1 MPCSRRL
8 PRFLFNFHEAFLWSS
23 RRRRTAHFIAEKWEL
38 KLALCL
44 SNFKLSAKFATI
56 HHVKT
61 RVPSIFRHGREFHC
75 WKRSPPNR
83 SQRISLLEIQIFKSE
98 LNRQLSR
105 GKLPSLEKTEW
116 FDRVGVEER
125 NKNSAQ
131 RLTRIETWRIE
142 SFFFFFFFFNEN
154 VSLQSPPSNDLK
166 LGELDIPNENP
177 CRAFNRAQGIS
188 IFVRCCMRSIQSNR
202 SRAVDRVQR
211 LVDNFYLLLV
221 AAPSLL
227 PIGSTFVQLNVRG
240 LARKLSRRDLSFD
253 FIAIPPLNCQI
264 VRSRP
269 ALLIPADRSFH
280 FSIDS
285 HGGENRFYGFYG
297 K

>member
-142 SFFFFFFFFNEN
+142 SFFFFFSSF
-154 VSLQSPPSNDLK
+154 LTK
-166 LGELDIPNENP
+166 
-177 CRAFNRAQGIS
+177 
-188 IFVRCCMRSIQSNR
+188 
-202 SRAVDRVQR
+202 
-211 LVDNFYLLLV
+211 
-221 AAPSLL
+221 
-227 PIGSTFVQLNVRG
+227 TFLCNH
-240 LARKLSRRDLSFD
+240 
-253 FIAIPPLNCQI
+253 P
-264 VRSRP
+264 RP
-269 ALLIPADRSFH
+269 TI
-280 FSIDS
+280 
-285 HGGENRFYGFYG
+285 
-297 K
+297 

>member
-98 LNRQLSR
+98 LNRQVFHLSWKTSIAR
-105 GKLPSLEKTEW
+105 KNRVIRSSRSRREKQEFRATI
-116 FDRVGVEER
+116 DTHR
-125 NKNSAQ
+125 NV
-131 RLTRIETWRIE
+131 TYRILFFFL
-142 SFFFFFFFFNEN
+142 SFF
-154 VSLQSPPSNDLK
+154 LTK
-166 LGELDIPNENP
+166 
-177 CRAFNRAQGIS
+177 
-188 IFVRCCMRSIQSNR
+188 
-202 SRAVDRVQR
+202 
-211 LVDNFYLLLV
+211 
-221 AAPSLL
+221 
-227 PIGSTFVQLNVRG
+227 TFLCNH
-240 LARKLSRRDLSFD
+240 
-253 FIAIPPLNCQI
+253 P
-264 VRSRP
+264 RP
-269 ALLIPADRSFH
+269 TI
-280 FSIDS
+280 
-285 HGGENRFYGFYG
+285 
-297 K
+297 